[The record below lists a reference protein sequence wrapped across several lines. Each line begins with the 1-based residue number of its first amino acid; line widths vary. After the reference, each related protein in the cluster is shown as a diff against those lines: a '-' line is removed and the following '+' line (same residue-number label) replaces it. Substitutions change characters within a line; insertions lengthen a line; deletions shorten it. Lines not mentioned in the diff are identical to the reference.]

1 MNMSTQTQEITKENE
16 KNSPLTKHERKKIIM
31 ERIRNSKDTD
41 FKVKK
46 IELSNNDP
54 VISTVNKLK
63 SMFKS

>member
-1 MNMSTQTQEITKENE
+1 MSTQTQEITKENE